1 MDVSHWSE
9 SHLRVVN
16 ALEKCEALMP
26 NWSDYFE
33 PETLPERHSRWKES
47 HELFQRELGP
57 DAEALL
63 LDFYTHPEA
72 HRIAMKDGS
81 STIAG
86 IVWFGRIFLEWYYLE
101 YATPAV
107 AQALI
112 QRCRGLFERPVNQ
125 REDSDE
131 TFDASSLHEGNFY
144 GLHLYPELNDCLLL
158 LSKMCQFPN
167 AKQFLV
173 EVYSGAIPF
182 NPEYLEEEVAARI
195 QSEFDYFLGTKPE
208 QLFGLL
214 RQLHRDQSLTEELLL
229 KIAQYCPWLMEG
241 ECVVQTPYV
250 DEDEVLDESPAELVF
265 QAAYKSLLASM
276 LKQQLASLVEIPDW
290 MTTLMRF
297 WSDHVNKS
305 LDWLALGLQKIEQ
318 AEERGESINL
328 HYGVVRSLIAFGGLL
343 PGETDADLHAL
354 LQRFKH
360 STLLQALPYAAYART
375 AILQIVGWQ
384 ELLPLQR
391 VLYAI
396 AGATPSSTCPF
407 YDIPND
413 DDPDTGV
420 VDRAEL
426 QQAIEGVR
434 PEILDEY
441 LDILSDSGTLTN
453 TLWLWDAFVDED
465 RSFIEKKLTR
475 HMQLAIRAYGLYP
488 VVDEAELRARY
499 LTFKTIHKDA
509 MKFGAERQRN
519 TQAAVAAGLKNLAQ
533 AAGYSD
539 ENRLEWAM
547 ESQIALELV
556 AFNQWFEADAWQV
569 RLVIKELSLLI
580 EVQKDGKTLKS
591 VPAGLRKTE
600 IYQQLRTAQ
609 ETFKSQISR
618 FRRTLENMMCMQEQV
633 TSAELQ
639 SFLLLP
645 SLRLML
651 RQLIL
656 RTETGQLGMINDEGT
671 HLIQANGEP
680 LPVEGTFDIAHVQ
693 HLFANRELAAWQ
705 KRIVNERRV
714 QPFKQAFREL
724 YVLTPAEEECVDHSL
739 RFAGHRTE
747 GAVTSRLLQQR
758 QWKQSTDDGSLAYK
772 WFGRYQQGAQIFF
785 VEECYFLAQADT
797 LTVDEIQFY
806 VNQQALPLNKVD
818 PILFSEVMRDVDL
831 LVSVAAGEGD
841 PPVTGSVETIQRRI
855 ELINELIIA
864 LNWKN
869 VHCEDHFAYIE
880 GQLAQYRIHLGSG
893 VIHIQPGNYLCIVPA
908 REKDE
913 AIYLPFADADT
924 RTAEIVSKIFLLKDD
939 QLITDPS
946 ILSQIK

>member
-1 MDVSHWSE
+1 MDVSHWRE

-16 ALEKCEALMP
+16 ALEKCEALKP
-26 NWSDYFE
+26 SWHRVYE
-33 PETLPERHSRWKES
+33 LEELLERHSCWKEAN
-47 HELFQRELGP
+47 ELFQHELGQ

-63 LDFYTHPEA
+63 LDFYFHPAA
-72 HRIAMKDGS
+72 HPITDSS
-81 STIAG
+81 STIAS
-86 IVWFGRIFLEWYYLE
+86 IVCFGQSFLEWYFIE
-101 YATPAV
+101 SATPAF
-107 AQALI
+107 AEGLI
-112 QRCRGLFERPVNQ
+112 QRSRQMLERPIENI
-125 REDSDE
+125 EISDE
-131 TFDASSLHEGNFY
+131 TIVSEYLQEGQLYHLYLHPKLSSCLGRLHE
-144 GLHLYPELNDCLLL
+144 L
-158 LSKMCQFPN
+158 CQLPN
-167 AKQFLV
+167 VKQFLV
-173 EVYSGAIPF
+173 EVYSGVIRF
-182 NPEYLEEEVAARI
+182 NTEPLPEEMSSKIESGLI
-195 QSEFDYFLGTKPE
+195 YFLGHDPE
-208 QLFGLL
+208 NLFNLL
-214 RQLHRDQSLTEELLL
+214 RQLQQDQSLTEELLL
-229 KIAQYCPWLMEG
+229 KIAQRCPWLMRG
-241 ECVVQTPYV
+241 ECIVRAPFVNDY
-250 DEDEVLDESPAELVF
+250 ERDESPAELAF
-265 QAAYKSLLASM
+265 QAEYKSLLSSM
-276 LKQQLASLVEIPDW
+276 LKKQLGVLTNVPDW
-290 MTTLMRF
+290 MNRLTEL
-297 WSDHVNKS
+297 WSDHVNKP
-305 LDWLALGLQKIEQ
+305 LYWMELGLQKIEQ

-328 HYGVVRSLIAFGGLL
+328 HYGVVRSLIACAGLV
-343 PGETDADLHAL
+343 PGETDDDLHAL

-375 AILQIVGWQ
+375 SILQIVGWQ

-391 VLYAI
+391 ALYAI

-407 YDIPND
+407 YDVAND

-509 MKFGAERQRN
+509 MKYGAERQRN

-547 ESQIALELV
+547 ESQIALELL
-556 AFNQWFEADAWQV
+556 AFNQWFEAEAWQV
-569 RLVIKELSLLI
+569 RLVIKELSLQI

-633 TSAELQ
+633 TAAELQ

-645 SLRLML
+645 SLRVML

-656 RTETGQLGMINDEGT
+656 RTETGQLGMLNDEGT

-680 LPVEGTFDIAHVQ
+680 LPLEGAFAIAHVQ
-693 HLFANRELAAWQ
+693 HLFANQELAAWQ
-705 KRIVNERRV
+705 KRIVHERRV

-739 RFAGHRTE
+739 RFAGHRTD

-772 WFGRYQQGAQIFF
+772 WFGCYQQGAQIFF
-785 VEECYFLAQADT
+785 VEECHFLAEADT

-831 LVSVAAGEGD
+831 LVSVASGESAH
-841 PPVTGSVETIQRRI
+841 PVTGSVETIQRRI
-855 ELINELIIA
+855 ELINELILA
-864 LNWKN
+864 LDWKN

-908 REKDE
+908 REKEE